1 MVSLE
6 MPKNFQFYLIFPIH
20 NLTQGSTTM
29 HHLHNLHHLFPWTLD
44 LSVFNP
50 NSTFR
55 IELKMAKKDEQRKKC
70 KLHERSK
77 KFQDTWKAKLPWV
90 EFVFDEKGGV

>member
-1 MVSLE
+1 M
-6 MPKNFQFYLIFPIH
+6 
-20 NLTQGSTTM
+20 
-29 HHLHNLHHLFPWTLD
+29 
-44 LSVFNP
+44 FNP

-55 IELKMAKKDEQRKKC
+55 IELKMAKKYEQRKKC